1 MRKAA
6 SMFIFL
12 VLGTACIVDLEPAE
26 PDIESSAPPP
36 AVEVEVDVGL
46 AGDRTADLDVM
57 AVRGQAVRPD
67 EAGAG
72 TGPGIDRA
80 CPGCRL

>member
-12 VLGTACIVDLEPAE
+12 VLGTACIIDLEPETDVVETSISPSHGTGHGAGSA
-26 PDIESSAPPP
+26 DIE
-36 AVEVEVDVGL
+36 
-46 AGDRTADLDVM
+46 VM

-67 EAGAG
+67 EATPGTAPGA
-72 TGPGIDRA
+72 TISLASDRA
-80 CPGCRL
+80 CPGCNP